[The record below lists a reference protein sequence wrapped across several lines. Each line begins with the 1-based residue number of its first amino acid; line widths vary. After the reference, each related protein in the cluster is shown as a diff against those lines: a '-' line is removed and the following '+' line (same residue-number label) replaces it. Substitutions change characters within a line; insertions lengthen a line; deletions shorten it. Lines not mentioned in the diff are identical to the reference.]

1 MNKYIITFL
10 LIFLLSLTFGCSK
23 NVTTP
28 EEIFPVQGILNV
40 STIDESGNPMA
51 VPVKFK
57 TQRYNEKEN
66 IDSGLVEE
74 SILYSNEMGRVTY
87 EIAYKLKV
95 DEYFEVTADVSNDEY
110 ESINYWIA
118 YFKPL
123 DSPQKVLDI
132 SMIII
137 EK

>member
-1 MNKYIITFL
+1 M
-10 LIFLLSLTFGCSK
+10 G
-23 NVTTP
+23 
-28 EEIFPVQGILNV
+28 G
-40 STIDESGNPMA
+40 D
-51 VPVKFK
+51 
-57 TQRYNEKEN
+57 NEKEN